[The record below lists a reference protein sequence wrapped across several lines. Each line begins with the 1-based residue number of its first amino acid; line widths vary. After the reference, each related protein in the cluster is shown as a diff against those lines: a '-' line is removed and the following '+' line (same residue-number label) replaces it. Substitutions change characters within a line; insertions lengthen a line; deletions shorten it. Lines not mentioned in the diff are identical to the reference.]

1 MLLEKLSIVEELGEK
16 ELLVPGLVNSA
27 LIANN
32 KIKYYFTLLQS
43 AREKAQQPEK
53 EYSNLKTERITAGEN
68 DTSLDTV
75 VNSAMKVEEDS
86 YLIPG
91 SGKIIDSIL
100 WCMDEMIKPLL
111 ISSWVDAA
119 EFSLR
124 LEELRSK
131 ITSGNTELVTGE
143 LIQQITSGNREK
155 SDSLHL
161 LVMDMHHELNQL
173 QKAVAVEMIDGASTY
188 MLEKDDKELIK
199 AFMAGVNRTAPLKFG
214 HPGLGTTATRA
225 DGKLLIQNDIGETDA
240 HVMVIDVD
248 ERDVSITYTDIHMPR
263 LLFFQSLFERF
274 DVEWADT
281 VSRSGKH
288 TLKSGVYH
296 LSVGIFRAENNAD
309 AVSFLDHLGSR
320 IVFLIDWNR
329 ARKMLKN
336 FMKNRD
342 AIDLLKWAADNDI
355 GHRGFLVL
363 GGEKLVFDSLEMV
376 SRVPIHYGEPLS
388 QVIGREK
395 TIEFFQW
402 SMKRATSGLLENQA
416 HMLLQDE
423 IKTEMLRYFRTVQQE
438 LFELCSEHVSF
449 TVEVAISVSD
459 TVIQLLYGG
468 ETDLPERSARR
479 NKLWE
484 SRADDI
490 VNKVRALS
498 RRTEAADFF
507 VKFIVLSDDVL
518 DYLEEASYLLTLAPA
533 NVRSKKIM
541 MEISNM
547 AELAREGCQEFLKAL
562 YSSQFVRSNFNQE
575 EMQYF
580 LMSVTRIFN
589 IEEDCDVALRKIRRT
604 ILAQS
609 ADHRESL
616 VALELAN
623 NIERSTNSLM
633 IAALTLREDIF
644 ENINVRR

>member
-111 ISSWVDAA
+111 ISSRVDAA
-119 EFSLR
+119 EFSVR
-124 LEELRSK
+124 LEQLRSEV
-131 ITSGNTELVTGE
+131 TSVNTELVTGE
-143 LIQQITSGNREK
+143 LIQRITSGNRDK
-155 SDSLHL
+155 GDSLHL

-240 HVMVIDVD
+240 HVMVIDVH
-248 ERDVSITYTDIHMPR
+248 ERDASITYTDIHMPR